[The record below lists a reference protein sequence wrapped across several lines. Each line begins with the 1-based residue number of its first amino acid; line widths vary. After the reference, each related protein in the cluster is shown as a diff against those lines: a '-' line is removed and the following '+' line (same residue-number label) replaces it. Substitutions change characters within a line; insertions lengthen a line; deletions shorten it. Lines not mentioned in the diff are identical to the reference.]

1 MRIIDKYILKKYLGS
16 FFFILF
22 ILIPVIIAVDISEK
36 IDKFIRHPDLT
47 KTEIIQDYYV
57 NFIITI
63 GNMILPLALFI
74 SVLFFT
80 SKLAGN
86 TEIIAINNAK
96 ISFTRFLKPYFIGA
110 TIVTVLSLFLN
121 HFIVPQSSKVH
132 TEFTN
137 TYIKTYKKN
146 DNKNVSEV
154 NLQLSSNEYIYLRSY
169 SMDRNRGN
177 DFSYELYDGTRLVE
191 KLNCESIV
199 YVETDSSKTYRLN
212 NYYRRKVGVAND
224 KIEFGRRMDTIFNF
238 EPADLL
244 HVDSFA
250 KEMKTPALLDYIK
263 KSKERGRGNLNT
275 YLVELHKRT
284 SLPLSSY
291 ILTLIAVVLG
301 SVKRRGGI
309 GMNLTIGITLMFIY
323 VFMLKIVEVLGGSP
337 DSSPFFMVWFPN
349 MIFGALAIYLY
360 WNARK

>member
-1 MRIIDKYILKKYLGS
+1 LRIIDKYILKKYLGS
-16 FFFILF
+16 FLF
-22 ILIPVIIAVDISEK
+22 VLVILIPVIIAVDISEK
-36 IDKFIRHPDLT
+36 VDKFLRHEELT

-57 NFIITI
+57 NFIINI

-86 TEIIAINNAK
+86 TEVIAINNAK

-110 TIVTVLSLFLN
+110 TIVTILSLVLN
-121 HFIVPQSSKVH
+121 HFIVPQSSKVF

-137 TYIKTYKKN
+137 TYIKTYRKN
-146 DNKNVSEV
+146 NNKNVNDV
-154 NLQLSSNEYIYLRSY
+154 NLQLSPNEYIYLRTY
-169 SMDRNRGN
+169 SMDRNRGS
-177 DFSYELYDGTRLVE
+177 DFSYERYDGTRLIE
-191 KLNCESIV
+191 KLFGESIV
-199 YVETDSSKTYRLN
+199 YIENDSSYSYKIN
-212 NYYRRKVGVAND
+212 NYYIRKLGVAKD
-224 KIEFGRRMDTIFNF
+224 EIERGRKKDTIFNF
-238 EPADLL
+238 LPSDLL

-250 KEMKTPALLDYIK
+250 KEMRTPALLDYIAR
-263 KSKERGRGNLNT
+263 SKERGRGNLNT

-309 GMNLTIGITLMFIY
+309 GMNLTIGVTIMFIY

-337 DSSPFFMVWFPN
+337 GASPFFLVWFPN
-349 MIFGALAIYLY
+349 MIFGSLAIYLY